1 MNNSCPHLPS
11 KKMCALI
18 LITFE
23 SHQVE
28 DILLKIFNIAQLS
41 QQDLSLD
48 EKQMLLRCSLP

>member
-1 MNNSCPHLPS
+1 MY
-11 KKMCALI
+11 ALI
-18 LITFE
+18 LISFE

-48 EKQMLLRCSLP
+48 GKQMLLRCSLP